1 MIKWMITSSALI
13 VLVLVLRALVK
24 GRAGARLRYALWLLA
39 AVRLLL
45 PGTLF
50 ESAFSVLN
58 AARTSET
65 YQLAESLPS
74 RMSLYEDGRV
84 RSVAGSSDSFKMEPG
99 GENLHSGSGWTA
111 TADPAEAEDMRM
123 FGYRAVDTRMLK
135 RLVDL
140 KSAAM
145 WVWQIGVWAAG
156 TFLLTVNLR
165 FWLKLAKTRRPAGS
179 CRGRRVYVAAGLAS
193 PCLFGLFRPAIY
205 LTPGLNETEKEHVL
219 AHEYTHFRHGDHAW
233 AVWRGVCLALHWYN
247 PLVWLAAY
255 LSRRDCELACD
266 EGAVKLLGE
275 ERRADYGRTLVGLVA
290 GRTGPADLVRC
301 ATTMTG
307 GKSAVKERIALL
319 VKRPRTTAVMA
330 VLVALA
336 CALSAACAFTGA
348 KKLPETPEEMTTIGQ
363 RSQGVTA
370 STNLNE
376 VTAER
381 VFEEDPEDMARLL
394 LSTWFESIERYEAEP
409 RDALRD
415 SYLLSVEIREERRD
429 YDTHDVQ
436 ASFSVKYA
444 VRPASDI
451 YTTWWAG
458 NGGAPTEEE
467 KEAYP
472 HLASG
477 DGWIVKY
484 GQGYVVR
491 DGKTGLW
498 SIPEMG
504 TGGYALHYLNLD
516 DSLHS
521 WIWTMPCPPAEEL
534 PAAVGAENDFWQ
546 LLSELPGSGVA
557 LYRRSWD
564 TEHVY
569 LRYGEHFQV
578 LEHSL
583 EGLDMLPLLEY
594 VDDSTIA
601 IHFRRHEGVYF
612 NGETTEPGVV
622 SDVLH
627 CVWNGTYW
635 ETWQVGSQ
643 PPQTAGPDL
652 QGSVR
657 LLSELPEDSVAAYL
671 DQSTGR
677 CFLQYGDSLQ
687 WVEEPLDGQ
696 WPPELYFEDLDG
708 DGEKELAVIYCT
720 GFSTGAAIFELTVY
734 EWDGQLWTGTQY
746 DLEVQKNLF
755 NRDRSYLFD
764 GETGRA
770 EIRYQ
775 DSSATLD
782 LSQFWEE
789 GYWLAAPEYCGIT
802 DLMTSFAYQSGSFLL
817 TYGGEIISTGS
828 GHLHGCVFTYTCPVY
843 YDGQGFL
850 TGAGWLE
857 SDYMWSPPVD
867 ESLLTPAFRR
877 ILRNFIAECQANG
890 TEDISGEYFAVC
902 DINGDG
908 ENELITQR
916 NNTAMAGQVERI
928 YDRSGN
934 ELFSA
939 FPDITYYDNGVVL
952 AGWSHNQGW
961 AGDRLWPYTL
971 YRWDGA
977 GYEEI
982 ASVDGFDKS
991 LREGA
996 GEERFPDELDKDGDG
1011 YLYYIII
1018 EPGGYAPD
1026 YGTPMDNA
1034 DYEAWLSS
1042 YTSGAAALEIPYMP
1056 LTEENIAVIG

>member
-1 MIKWMITSSALI
+1 MIEWTITSSALI
-13 VLVLVLRALVK
+13 ALVLVLRLLIRN
-24 GRAGARLRYALWLLA
+24 RAGARLRYALWLLA
-39 AVRLLL
+39 AIRLLL

-50 ESAFSVLN
+50 TSAVSILN
-58 AARTSET
+58 AARSSEA

-74 RMSLYEDGRV
+74 RITLDEDGRV
-84 RSVAGSSDSFKMEPG
+84 RSVAGTSDSFKMEPG
-99 GENLHSGSGWTA
+99 DENLRSSYGWTA
-111 TADPAEAEDMRM
+111 SPDRAEVEDMRM
-123 FGYRAVDTRMLK
+123 FGYRAVDTQTVK

-140 KSAAM
+140 KSAAL
-145 WVWQIGVWAAG
+145 WVWQIGVWAVG
-156 TFLLTVNLR
+156 VFLLTVNLR
-165 FWLKLAKTRRPAGS
+165 FWLDLTKRRHPAGS
-179 CRGRRVYVAAGLAS
+179 YRGRRVYVAVGLAS

-205 LTPGLNETEKEHVL
+205 LTPGLSETEREHVL

-266 EGAVKLLGE
+266 ERAVKLLGE

-330 VLVALA
+330 VFVALA
-336 CALSAACAFTGA
+336 CVLSVTCAFTGA

-394 LSTWFESIERYEAEP
+394 LSTWFESIERYETEP

-415 SYLLSVEIREERRD
+415 SYLLSAEIGEERRD

-436 ASFSVKYA
+436 AAFSVEYA

-458 NGGAPTEEE
+458 NGGAPDELEGDIYRRFDGE
-467 KEAYP
+467 
-472 HLASG
+472 

-491 DGKTGLW
+491 DGETGLW

-504 TGGYALHYLNLD
+504 TGGYMLKYLNLD
-516 DSLHS
+516 SKTHT
-521 WIWTMPCPPAEEL
+521 WVWTRPCPLPEEL
-534 PAAVGAENDFWQ
+534 PMEVGAKTDFWE
-546 LLSELPGSGVA
+546 LLSELPGEDIA
-557 LYRRSWD
+557 LYRQPWD
-564 TEHVY
+564 TEYVY
-569 LRYGEHFQV
+569 LRRGEHFQV

-601 IHFRRHEGVYF
+601 IHFRRHEGTYF

-622 SDVLH
+622 SDVLECTWTGAH
-627 CVWNGTYW
+627 WQ
-635 ETWQVGSQ
+635 TWQVSSQ
-643 PPQTAGPDL
+643 PLRTAGPA
-652 QGSVR
+652 
-657 LLSELPEDSVAAYL
+657 LPE
-671 DQSTGR
+671 
-677 CFLQYGDSLQ
+677 
-687 WVEEPLDGQ
+687 P
-696 WPPELYFEDLDG
+696 
-708 DGEKELAVIYCT
+708 
-720 GFSTGAAIFELTVY
+720 
-734 EWDGQLWTGTQY
+734 
-746 DLEVQKNLF
+746 
-755 NRDRSYLFD
+755 
-764 GETGRA
+764 
-770 EIRYQ
+770 
-775 DSSATLD
+775 
-782 LSQFWEE
+782 
-789 GYWLAAPEYCGIT
+789 AP
-802 DLMTSFAYQSGSFLL
+802 
-817 TYGGEIISTGS
+817 
-828 GHLHGCVFTYTCPVY
+828 VF
-843 YDGQGFL
+843 Q
-850 TGAGWLE
+850 E
-857 SDYMWSPPVD
+857 
-867 ESLLTPAFRR
+867 
-877 ILRNFIAECQANG
+877 ILRDFIAECRENG
-890 TEDISGEYFAVC
+890 TEDISGNRFAVY
-902 DINGDG
+902 DVNGDG

-916 NNTAMAGQVERI
+916 SNTYMTAMRERI
-928 YDRSGN
+928 YSADGT
-934 ELFSA
+934 ELFSS
-939 FPDITYYDNGVVL
+939 FPDVTYYDNGAVQI
-952 AGWSHNQGW
+952 GWSHNQGW

-977 GYEEI
+977 GYEEL

-991 LREGA
+991 LREGL
-996 GEERFPDELDKDGDG
+996 GVELFPDELDLDGDG
-1011 YLYYIII
+1011 YLYYIIT

-1034 DYEAWLSS
+1034 DYEAWLDS
-1042 YTSGAAALEIPYMP
+1042 YIGGAAVLDIPYVP
-1056 LTEENIAVIG
+1056 LTAETIAAIG

>member
-1 MIKWMITSSALI
+1 MIKWMLTSSALI

-58 AARTSET
+58 AVRTSET
-65 YQLAESLPS
+65 YQMAESLPS

-123 FGYRAVDTRMLK
+123 FGYRAVDTRTLK

-156 TFLLTVNLR
+156 VFLLTVNLR
-165 FWLKLAKTRRPAGS
+165 FWLDLTKRRHPAGS
-179 CRGRRVYVAAGLAS
+179 YRGRQVYVAVGLAS
-193 PCLFGLFRPAIY
+193 PCLFGLFRSAIY
-205 LTPGLNETEKEHVL
+205 LTPGLSETEREHVL

-275 ERRADYGRTLVGLVA
+275 QRRADYGRTLVGLVA

-415 SYLLSVEIREERRD
+415 SYLLSVEIREGRRD

-491 DGKTGLW
+491 DGRTGLW

-516 DSLHS
+516 DSPHS

-546 LLSELPGSGVA
+546 LLSELPESGVA

-569 LRYGEHFQV
+569 LRYGAHFQV

-622 SDVLH
+622 SDVLECTWTGAH
-627 CVWNGTYW
+627 WQ
-635 ETWQVGSQ
+635 TWQVSSQ
-643 PPQTAGPDL
+643 PLQTAGPDL
-652 QGSVR
+652 Q
-657 LLSELPEDSVAAYL
+657 
-671 DQSTGR
+671 
-677 CFLQYGDSLQ
+677 
-687 WVEEPLDGQ
+687 
-696 WPPELYFEDLDG
+696 
-708 DGEKELAVIYCT
+708 
-720 GFSTGAAIFELTVY
+720 
-734 EWDGQLWTGTQY
+734 
-746 DLEVQKNLF
+746 
-755 NRDRSYLFD
+755 
-764 GETGRA
+764 
-770 EIRYQ
+770 
-775 DSSATLD
+775 D
-782 LSQFWEE
+782 LS
-789 GYWLAAPEYCGIT
+789 
-802 DLMTSFAYQSGSFLL
+802 
-817 TYGGEIISTGS
+817 
-828 GHLHGCVFTYTCPVY
+828 PV
-843 YDGQGFL
+843 
-850 TGAGWLE
+850 
-857 SDYMWSPPVD
+857 
-867 ESLLTPAFRR
+867 FRR
-877 ILRNFIAECQANG
+877 ILRDFIAECQANG

-902 DINGDG
+902 DINGDE

-991 LREGA
+991 LREGL
-996 GEERFPDELDKDGDG
+996 GEELFPDELDLDGDG
-1011 YLYYIII
+1011 YLYYIIT

-1034 DYEAWLSS
+1034 DYEAWLDS
-1042 YTSGAAALEIPYMP
+1042 YIGGAAVLDIPYVP
-1056 LTEENIAVIG
+1056 LTAETIAAIG